1 MVSKDDY
8 IKIPLS
14 FEHTM
19 SYLFG
24 EKNYHGYVGW
34 VKKTQWKKDL
44 LKIIKYIKKA
54 IEINIESDQYH
65 ENKLR
70 NLLDVLEERI
80 KKHKDIND
88 INVEIIEIF
97 TIFIFELI
105 GHFPEHLH
113 WEHPYR
119 DNFWK
124 LDGFRKIN
132 YLQTDLQKAN
142 LIIYIV
148 DVMRKYKIKI
158 PTKYYTLGEVYSFK
172 FKKNPVM
179 FLNWFK
185 SEYPEFYCEIF

>member
-1 MVSKDDY
+1 MVVKDDY

-24 EKNYHGYVGW
+24 EKNYHGHVGW
-34 VKKTQWKKDL
+34 VKKSEWKRDL
-44 LKIIKYIKKA
+44 LKIIKYIKKT
-54 IEINIESDQYH
+54 IKINIESDRYH

-70 NLLDVLEERI
+70 NLLNLEERI
-80 KKHKDIND
+80 KKHKEIND
-88 INVEIIEIF
+88 INIEIIEIF
-97 TIFIFELI
+97 TIVIFELI

-113 WEHPYR
+113 WKHPYR

-124 LDGFRKIN
+124 LDGFRKII
-132 YLQTDLQKAN
+132 YLQSDLQKAN

-148 DVMRKYKIKI
+148 DVIKKYKITI
-158 PTKYYTLGEVYSFK
+158 PTKYYSLGELYSFK
-172 FKKNPVM
+172 FKSNPVI

>member
-1 MVSKDDY
+1 MAVNDKY
-8 IKIPLS
+8 IEIPLS
-14 FEHTM
+14 FEHMM

-24 EKNYHGYVGW
+24 EKNYHGYVGLI
-34 VKKTQWKKDL
+34 KRSKWKKDL

-54 IEINIESDQYH
+54 IEINIESDKYH

-88 INVEIIEIF
+88 INVDIIEIF
-97 TIFIFELI
+97 TKFIFELI
-105 GHFPEHLH
+105 GHSPDHLK
-113 WEHPYR
+113 WQHPYK

-124 LDGFRKIN
+124 LDGLRKVN
-132 YLQTDLQKAN
+132 YLQTNLQKAN

-148 DVMRKYKIKI
+148 DVVKKYKIKV
-158 PTKYYTLGEVYSFK
+158 PSKYYNLGELYSFK
-172 FKKNPVM
+172 FKNNPII

-185 SEYPEFYCEIF
+185 SEYPKFYCEIF